1 MRATNPIPMKYNNYR
16 NALSSLT
23 AQKTDST
30 LPIVAL
36 LAGLAIGAVIGVL
49 FAPQRGT
56 DIRSKI
62 ADKAK
67 DLSDTA
73 KDKLHQVK
81 SKVLSEA
88 DQLADLKDEAI
99 DKAKTKSKEALNAA
113 EGIVDQLKSKAK
125 GLESDAKSTA
135 DRVLNS

>member
-1 MRATNPIPMKYNNYR
+1 MKYNNYR
-16 NALSSLT
+16 KALSSLT
-23 AQKTDST
+23 AHKTDST
-30 LPIVAL
+30 IPVVAL

-49 FAPQRGT
+49 FAPEKGA

-62 ADKAK
+62 SDKAK

-73 KDKLHQVK
+73 KDKLHLVK

-88 DQLADLKDEAI
+88 DDLAELKDEALN
-99 DKAKTKSKEALNAA
+99 KAKSKSKEALNAA
-113 EGIVDQLKSKAK
+113 GDIVDQLKSKAK

-135 DRVLNS
+135 ERVLNS

>member
-1 MRATNPIPMKYNNYR
+1 MKYNNYR

-30 LPIVAL
+30 LPVVAL

-49 FAPQRGT
+49 FAPEKGVNTRT
-56 DIRSKI
+56 KI
-62 ADKAK
+62 SDKAK

-88 DQLADLKDEAI
+88 DQLADLKDEAL
-99 DKAKTKSKEALNAA
+99 DKAKTKSKEVLNAA
-113 EGIVDQLKSKAK
+113 GDIVDQLKSKAK
-125 GLESDAKSTA
+125 DLESDAKVTVEK
-135 DRVLNS
+135 VLNS